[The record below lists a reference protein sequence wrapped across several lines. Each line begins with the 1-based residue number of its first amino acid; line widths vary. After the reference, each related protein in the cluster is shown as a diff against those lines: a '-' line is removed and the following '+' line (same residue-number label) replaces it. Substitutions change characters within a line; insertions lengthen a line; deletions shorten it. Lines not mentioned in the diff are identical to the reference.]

1 MIKIEMDKKMTV
13 KMIATD
19 MDGTL
24 LDGQGQLDLPRL
36 ATILDELEKRDIRFV
51 VATGNEIPRMRLLLG
66 DLVERMTLVV
76 ANGARIFE
84 KNQLSMSSFWEPGLI
99 RDALAY
105 FSGHERELQLVVTS
119 ERGGFVQEG
128 TEFPLIEKVMTKE
141 MAQLFHRR
149 MNFLPSLQDYPF
161 DKVLKMSMM
170 VEEAAA
176 AEHARLINQH
186 FAGRLSAVASGYG
199 AIDILQDGMH
209 KAWGLQQL
217 MAKWQIQSSEIMA
230 FGDSENDIEM
240 LELAGISYAMG
251 NGDERVKK
259 LADYLAP
266 TNTEAGVLQVLE
278 QYLEEE
284 KG

>member
-1 MIKIEMDKKMTV
+1 MIKIGMDKKMTV

-36 ATILDELEKRDIRFV
+36 ATILDELDKRDIRFV

-84 KNQLSMSSFWEPGLI
+84 GNQLSMSSFWEAELI

-105 FSGHERELQLVVTS
+105 FSGRERELQLVVTS

-141 MAQLFHRR
+141 MAQLFHKR
-149 MNFLPSLQDYPF
+149 MNFVPSLQDYPF

-170 VEEAAA
+170 VEEVAA

-217 MAKWQIQSSEIMA
+217 MARWQIQSSEIMA

-240 LELAGISYAMG
+240 LELAGISYAME
-251 NGDERVKK
+251 NGDDRVKEV
-259 LADYLAP
+259 ADYLAP
-266 TNTEAGVLQVLE
+266 ANTEAGVLQVIE

>member
-1 MIKIEMDKKMTV
+1 MTV

-36 ATILDELEKRDIRFV
+36 TTILDELDKRNIRFV

-84 KNQLSMSSFWEPGLI
+84 KNQLCMSSFWEAGLI

-105 FSGHERELQLVVTS
+105 FSGRERELQLVVTS

-141 MAQLFHRR
+141 MAQLFHKR
-149 MNFLPSLQDYPF
+149 MNFVSSLQDYSF

-170 VEEAAA
+170 VEEAVA

-240 LELAGISYAMG
+240 LELAGISYAMK
-251 NGDERVKK
+251 NGDERVKEV
-259 LADYLAP
+259 ADYLASA
-266 TNTEAGVLQVLE
+266 NTEAGVLQVLE

-284 KG
+284 KR

>member
-13 KMIATD
+13 KMVATD

-84 KNQLSMSSFWEPGLI
+84 GNQLSMSSFWEPGLI
-99 RDALAY
+99 RDALSY
-105 FSGHERELQLVVTS
+105 FAGRERELQLVVTS
-119 ERGGFVQEG
+119 EKGGFVLEG
-128 TEFPLIEKVMTKE
+128 TEFPLIEKVMTRE
-141 MAQLFHRR
+141 MAQLFYKR
-149 MNFLPSLQDYPF
+149 MNFVPSLQDYPF

-230 FGDSENDIEM
+230 FGDSENDLEM
-240 LELAGISYAMG
+240 LELAGYSFAME
-251 NGDERVKK
+251 NGEEKVKRMAK
-259 LADYLAP
+259 YIAP
-266 TNTEAGVLQVLE
+266 SNDEAGVLQVLE
-278 QYLEEE
+278 QYLKER
-284 KG
+284 

>member
-1 MIKIEMDKKMTV
+1 
-13 KMIATD
+13 MIATD

-84 KNQLSMSSFWEPGLI
+84 KNRLSMSSFWEPGLI
-99 RDALAY
+99 RDALTY

-119 ERGGFVQEG
+119 EIGGFVQEG

-141 MAQLFHRR
+141 MAQLFYKR

-176 AEHARLINQH
+176 VEHARLINQH

-217 MAKWQIQSSEIMA
+217 MAKWQIQSSGIMA

-240 LELAGISYAMG
+240 LELAGISYAME

-259 LADYLAP
+259 IADYLAP
-266 TNTEAGVLQVLE
+266 ANTEAGVLQILE

>member
-1 MIKIEMDKKMTV
+1 MTV

-36 ATILDELEKRDIRFV
+36 TTVLDELEKRDIRFV

-84 KNQLSMSSFWEPGLI
+84 KNQLCMSSFWESGLI

-105 FSGHERELQLVVTS
+105 FVGRERELQLVVTS

-128 TEFPLIEKVMTKE
+128 TKFPLIEKVMTKE
-141 MAQLFHRR
+141 MAQLFHKR
-149 MNFLPSLQDYPF
+149 MNFVPSLQDYPF

-199 AIDILQDGMH
+199 AIDILQDGMR

-240 LELAGISYAMG
+240 LGLAGISYAME

-259 LADYLAP
+259 VADYLAP
-266 TNTEAGVLQVLE
+266 ANTEAGVLQVIE

-284 KG
+284 KE

>member
-1 MIKIEMDKKMTV
+1 MTV
-13 KMIATD
+13 KMVATD

-84 KNQLSMSSFWEPGLI
+84 KNQLSMSSFWEAGLI

-105 FSGHERELQLVVTS
+105 FSSHERELQLVVTS

-141 MAQLFHRR
+141 MAQLFYKR
-149 MNFLPSLQDYPF
+149 MNFVPSLQDYPL

-170 VEEAAA
+170 VEETAA
-176 AEHARLINQH
+176 AEHAHLINQH

-199 AIDILQDGMH
+199 AIDIIQDGMQ
-209 KAWGLQQL
+209 KAGGWQQL
-217 MAKWQIQSSEIMA
+217 MVKWQIQSSGIMA

-240 LELAGISYAMG
+240 LELAGISYAME
-251 NGDERVKK
+251 NGDERVKEV
-259 LADYLAP
+259 ADYLAP
-266 TNTEAGVLQVLE
+266 ANTEAGVLQVIE

>member
-1 MIKIEMDKKMTV
+1 MIKIGMDKKMTV

-36 ATILDELEKRDIRFV
+36 ATILEELDKRGIRFV
-51 VATGNEIPRMRLLLG
+51 VATGNEIQRMCLLLG

-84 KNQLSMSSFWEPGLI
+84 GNQLSMSSFWEPGLI
-99 RDALAY
+99 RDALSY
-105 FSGHERELQLVVTS
+105 FAGRERELQLVVTS
-119 ERGGFVQEG
+119 EKGGFVLEG
-128 TEFPLIEKVMTKE
+128 TEFPLIEKVMTRE
-141 MAQLFHRR
+141 MAQLFYKR
-149 MNFLPSLQDYPF
+149 MNFVPSLQDYPF

-176 AEHARLINQH
+176 VEHARLINQH

-230 FGDSENDIEM
+230 FGDSENDLEM
-240 LELAGISYAMG
+240 LELAGYSFAME
-251 NGDERVKK
+251 NGEEKVKRMAK
-259 LADYLAP
+259 YIAP
-266 TNTEAGVLQVLE
+266 SNDEAGVLQVLE
-278 QYLEEE
+278 QYLKER
-284 KG
+284 

>member
-1 MIKIEMDKKMTV
+1 MDKKMTV
-13 KMIATD
+13 KMIAAD

-84 KNQLSMSSFWEPGLI
+84 KNQLSMSSFWETGLI

-128 TEFPLIEKVMTKE
+128 TKFPLIEKVMTKE
-141 MAQLFHRR
+141 MAQLFHKR
-149 MNFLPSLQDYPF
+149 MNFVPSLQDYPF

-176 AEHARLINQH
+176 EHARLINQH
-186 FAGRLSAVASGYG
+186 FAGRLRAIASGYG

-240 LELAGISYAMG
+240 LELAGISYAME
-251 NGDERVKK
+251 NGDERVKGV
-259 LADYLAP
+259 ADHLAP
-266 TNTEAGVLQVLE
+266 ANTEAGVLQVIE
-278 QYLEEE
+278 
-284 KG
+284 

>member
-1 MIKIEMDKKMTV
+1 MTV

-36 ATILDELEKRDIRFV
+36 TTVLDELEKRDIRFV

-84 KNQLSMSSFWEPGLI
+84 KNQLCMSSFWEPGLI
-99 RDALAY
+99 RDALDY
-105 FSGHERELQLVVTS
+105 FAGHERELQLVVTS

-141 MAQLFHRR
+141 MAQLFHKR
-149 MNFLPSLQDYPF
+149 MNFVPSLQDYPF

-170 VEEAAA
+170 VEEAA

-240 LELAGISYAMG
+240 LELAGISYAME

-259 LADYLAP
+259 VADYLAP
-266 TNTEAGVLQVLE
+266 ANTDAGVLQVLE
-278 QYLEEE
+278 QYLEEG

>member
-1 MIKIEMDKKMTV
+1 MTKIEMDKKMTV

-24 LDGQGQLDLPRL
+24 LDGQRQLDLPRL
-36 ATILDELEKRDIRFV
+36 ATILDELDKRDIRFV

-84 KNQLSMSSFWEPGLI
+84 KNRLSMSSFWEPRLI

-105 FSGHERELQLVVTS
+105 FSGRERELQLVVTS

-141 MAQLFHRR
+141 MAQLFHKR

-170 VEEAAA
+170 VEEDAA

-209 KAWGLQQL
+209 KAWDLQQL

-240 LELAGISYAMG
+240 LELAGISYAME

-259 LADYLAP
+259 VADYLAP
-266 TNTEAGVLQVLE
+266 ANTEAGVLQVLE

>member
-1 MIKIEMDKKMTV
+1 MTV
-13 KMIATD
+13 KMVATD

-84 KNQLSMSSFWEPGLI
+84 KNQLSMSSFWEDGLI
-99 RDALAY
+99 RDALDY
-105 FSGHERELQLVVTS
+105 FAGRERELQLVVTS
-119 ERGGFVQEG
+119 EKGGFVLEG

-141 MAQLFHRR
+141 MAELFYKR

-176 AEHARLINQH
+176 AEHARQINH
-186 FAGRLSAVASGYG
+186 RFEGRLSAVASGYG

-217 MAKWQIQSSEIMA
+217 MDKWQIQSSEIMA

-240 LELAGISYAMG
+240 LELAGMSYAME

-259 LADYLAP
+259 VVDYLAP
-266 TNTEAGVLQVLE
+266 ANTEAGVLQVLE
-278 QYLEEE
+278 KYLEEE
-284 KG
+284 RE

>member
-1 MIKIEMDKKMTV
+1 MDKKMTV

-36 ATILDELEKRDIRFV
+36 ATILDELDKRDIRFV

-84 KNQLSMSSFWEPGLI
+84 KNQLSMSSFWEPELI

-105 FSGHERELQLVVTS
+105 FSCHERELQLVVTS

-141 MAQLFHRR
+141 MAQLFYKR
-149 MNFLPSLQDYPF
+149 MNFVPSLQDYPF

-240 LELAGISYAMG
+240 LELAGISYAME
-251 NGDERVKK
+251 NGDERVKQV
-259 LADYLAP
+259 ADYLAP
-266 TNTEAGVLQVLE
+266 ANTEAGVLQVIE

-284 KG
+284 KE

>member
-1 MIKIEMDKKMTV
+1 MDKKMTV

-24 LDGQGQLDLPRL
+24 LDGQGQLDSPRL
-36 ATILDELEKRDIRFV
+36 ATILDELDKRDIRFV

-84 KNQLSMSSFWEPGLI
+84 KNQLSMSSFWEAGLI

-105 FSGHERELQLVVTS
+105 FSGHEKNLQLVVTS

-141 MAQLFHRR
+141 MAQLFHKR
-149 MNFLPSLQDYPF
+149 MNFVPSLQNYPF

-209 KAWGLQQL
+209 KAWGLQKL
-217 MAKWQIQSSEIMA
+217 MVKWQIQSSEIMA

-240 LELAGISYAMG
+240 LELAGISYAME

-266 TNTEAGVLQVLE
+266 ANTEAGVLQVIE

>member
-1 MIKIEMDKKMTV
+1 
-13 KMIATD
+13 MIATD

-36 ATILDELEKRDIRFV
+36 ATILDELDKRDIRFV
-51 VATGNEIPRMRLLLG
+51 VATGNEILRMRLLLG

-105 FSGHERELQLVVTS
+105 FAGRERELQLVVTS

-141 MAQLFHRR
+141 MAQLFYKR
-149 MNFLPSLQDYPF
+149 MNFVPSLQDYPF

-209 KAWGLQQL
+209 KAWGLQKL
-217 MAKWQIQSSEIMA
+217 MVKWQIQSSEIMA

-240 LELAGISYAMG
+240 LELAGISYAME

-266 TNTEAGVLQVLE
+266 ANTEAGVLQVLE

>member
-1 MIKIEMDKKMTV
+1 MTV

-36 ATILDELEKRDIRFV
+36 ATILDELDKRDIRFV

-84 KNQLSMSSFWEPGLI
+84 GNQLSMSSFWEPGLI

-105 FSGHERELQLVVTS
+105 FAGRERELRLVVTS

-141 MAQLFHRR
+141 MAQLFHKR
-149 MNFLPSLQDYPF
+149 MNFVPSLQDYPF

-170 VEEAAA
+170 VEEAA

-240 LELAGISYAMG
+240 LELAGISYAME

-259 LADYLAP
+259 VADYLAP
-266 TNTEAGVLQVLE
+266 ANTDAGVLQVLE
-278 QYLEEE
+278 QYLEEG

>member
-1 MIKIEMDKKMTV
+1 
-13 KMIATD
+13 MIATD

-36 ATILDELEKRDIRFV
+36 TTILDELEKRDIRFV

-84 KNQLSMSSFWEPGLI
+84 KNQLSMSSFWEAGLI

-105 FSGHERELQLVVTS
+105 FAGRERELQLVVTS

-141 MAQLFHRR
+141 MAQLFHKR
-149 MNFLPSLQDYPF
+149 MNFISSLQDYPF

-240 LELAGISYAMG
+240 LELAGISYAME

-259 LADYLAP
+259 VADYLAP
-266 TNTEAGVLQVLE
+266 ANTEAGVLQVLE

>member
-1 MIKIEMDKKMTV
+1 MTV

-36 ATILDELEKRDIRFV
+36 ATILDELDKRDIRFV

-84 KNQLSMSSFWEPGLI
+84 GNQLSMSSFWEAELI

-105 FSGHERELQLVVTS
+105 FSGRERELQLVVTS

-141 MAQLFHRR
+141 MAQLFHKR
-149 MNFLPSLQDYPF
+149 MNFVPSLQDYPF

-170 VEEAAA
+170 VEEVAA

-217 MAKWQIQSSEIMA
+217 MARWQIQSSEIMA

-240 LELAGISYAMG
+240 LELAGISYAME
-251 NGDERVKK
+251 NGDDRVKEV
-259 LADYLAP
+259 ADYLAP
-266 TNTEAGVLQVLE
+266 ANTEAGVLQVIE

>member
-36 ATILDELEKRDIRFV
+36 TTVLDELEKRDIRFV

-84 KNQLSMSSFWEPGLI
+84 KNQLCMSSFWESGLI

-105 FSGHERELQLVVTS
+105 FVGRERELQLVVTS

-128 TEFPLIEKVMTKE
+128 TKFPLIEKVMTKE
-141 MAQLFHRR
+141 MAQLFHKR
-149 MNFLPSLQDYPF
+149 MNFVPSLQDYPF

-199 AIDILQDGMH
+199 AIDILQDGMR

-240 LELAGISYAMG
+240 LELAGISYAME

-259 LADYLAP
+259 VADYLAP
-266 TNTEAGVLQVLE
+266 ANTEAGVLQVIE

-284 KG
+284 KE

>member
-1 MIKIEMDKKMTV
+1 
-13 KMIATD
+13 MIATD

-84 KNQLSMSSFWEPGLI
+84 KNQLSMSSFWEDGLI
-99 RDALAY
+99 RDALDY
-105 FSGHERELQLVVTS
+105 FAGRERELQLVVTS
-119 ERGGFVQEG
+119 EKGGFVLEG

-141 MAQLFHRR
+141 MAELFYKR

-176 AEHARLINQH
+176 AEHARQINH
-186 FAGRLSAVASGYG
+186 RFEGRLSAVASGYG

-217 MAKWQIQSSEIMA
+217 MDKWQIQSSEIMA

-240 LELAGISYAMG
+240 LELAGMSYAME

-259 LADYLAP
+259 VVDYLAP
-266 TNTEAGVLQVLE
+266 ANTEAGVLQVLE
-278 QYLEEE
+278 KYLEEE
-284 KG
+284 RE

>member
-1 MIKIEMDKKMTV
+1 MIKIGMDKKMTV

-36 ATILDELEKRDIRFV
+36 ATILDELDKRDIRFV

-84 KNQLSMSSFWEPGLI
+84 GNQLSMSSFWEAELI

-105 FSGHERELQLVVTS
+105 FSGRERELQLVVTS

-141 MAQLFHRR
+141 MAQLFHKR
-149 MNFLPSLQDYPF
+149 MNFVPSLQDYPF

-170 VEEAAA
+170 VEEVAA

-217 MAKWQIQSSEIMA
+217 MARWQIQSSEIMA

-240 LELAGISYAMG
+240 LELAGISYAME

-259 LADYLAP
+259 VADYLAP
-266 TNTEAGVLQVLE
+266 ANTEAGVLQVLE

>member
-1 MIKIEMDKKMTV
+1 MTV
-13 KMIATD
+13 KMVATD

-84 KNQLSMSSFWEPGLI
+84 GNQLSMSSFWEPGLI
-99 RDALAY
+99 RDALSY
-105 FSGHERELQLVVTS
+105 FAGRERELQLVVTS
-119 ERGGFVQEG
+119 EKGGFVLEG
-128 TEFPLIEKVMTKE
+128 TEFPLIEKVMTRE
-141 MAQLFHRR
+141 MAQLFYKR
-149 MNFLPSLQDYPF
+149 MNFVPSLQDYPF

-230 FGDSENDIEM
+230 FGDSENDLEM
-240 LELAGISYAMG
+240 LELAGYSFAME
-251 NGDERVKK
+251 NGEEKVKRMAK
-259 LADYLAP
+259 YIAP
-266 TNTEAGVLQVLE
+266 SNDEAGVLQVLE
-278 QYLEEE
+278 QYLKER
-284 KG
+284 

>member
-1 MIKIEMDKKMTV
+1 MMKIGMDKKMTV

-36 ATILDELEKRDIRFV
+36 ATILEELDKRGIRFV
-51 VATGNEIPRMRLLLG
+51 VATGNEIQRMCLLLG

-84 KNQLSMSSFWEPGLI
+84 GNQLSMSSFWEPGLI
-99 RDALAY
+99 RDALSY
-105 FSGHERELQLVVTS
+105 FAGRERELQLVVTS
-119 ERGGFVQEG
+119 EKGGFVLEG
-128 TEFPLIEKVMTKE
+128 TEFPLIEKVMTRE
-141 MAQLFHRR
+141 MAQLFYKR
-149 MNFLPSLQDYPF
+149 MNFVPSLQDYPF

-230 FGDSENDIEM
+230 FGDSENDLEM
-240 LELAGISYAMG
+240 LELAGYSFAME
-251 NGDERVKK
+251 NGEEKVKRMAK
-259 LADYLAP
+259 YIAP
-266 TNTEAGVLQVLE
+266 SNDEAGVLQVLE
-278 QYLEEE
+278 QYLKER
-284 KG
+284 

>member
-1 MIKIEMDKKMTV
+1 MIKIGMDKKMTV

-36 ATILDELEKRDIRFV
+36 ATILEELDKRGIRFV
-51 VATGNEIPRMRLLLG
+51 VATGNEIQRMCLLLG

-84 KNQLSMSSFWEPGLI
+84 GNQLSMSSFWEPGLI
-99 RDALAY
+99 RDALSY
-105 FSGHERELQLVVTS
+105 FAGRERELQLVVTS
-119 ERGGFVQEG
+119 EKGGFVLEG
-128 TEFPLIEKVMTKE
+128 TEFPLIEKVMTRE
-141 MAQLFHRR
+141 MAQLFYKR
-149 MNFLPSLQDYPF
+149 MNFVPSLQDYPF

-230 FGDSENDIEM
+230 FGDSENDLEM
-240 LELAGISYAMG
+240 LELAGYSFAME
-251 NGDERVKK
+251 NGEEKVKRMAK
-259 LADYLAP
+259 YIAP
-266 TNTEAGVLQVLE
+266 SNDEAGVLQVLE
-278 QYLEEE
+278 QYLKER
-284 KG
+284 

>member
-1 MIKIEMDKKMTV
+1 
-13 KMIATD
+13 MIATD

-36 ATILDELEKRDIRFV
+36 ATILEELEKRDIRFV
-51 VATGNEIPRMRLLLG
+51 VATGNEILRMRLLLG

-76 ANGARIFE
+76 ANGSRIFE

-105 FSGHERELQLVVTS
+105 FAGRERELQLVVTS

-141 MAQLFHRR
+141 MAQLFYKR
-149 MNFLPSLQDYPF
+149 MNFVASLQDYPF

-176 AEHARLINQH
+176 AEHARLLNQH

-217 MAKWQIQSSEIMA
+217 MDKWQIQSSEIMA

-240 LELAGISYAMG
+240 LELAGISYAME

-259 LADYLAP
+259 VADYLAP
-266 TNTEAGVLQVLE
+266 ANTEAGVLQVLE
-278 QYLEEE
+278 EYLEEE

>member
-1 MIKIEMDKKMTV
+1 MIKIEMDKKMTI

-36 ATILDELEKRDIRFV
+36 TTILDELEKRDIRFV

-84 KNQLSMSSFWEPGLI
+84 KNQLSMSSFWKAGLI

-141 MAQLFHRR
+141 MAQLFHKR
-149 MNFLPSLQDYPF
+149 MNFVPSLQNYPF

-240 LELAGISYAMG
+240 LELAGISYAME
-251 NGDERVKK
+251 NGDERVKEV
-259 LADYLAP
+259 ADHLAP
-266 TNTEAGVLQVLE
+266 ANTEAGVLQVLE
-278 QYLEEE
+278 QFLEEE

>member
-1 MIKIEMDKKMTV
+1 MDKKMTV

-36 ATILDELEKRDIRFV
+36 TTILDELDKRDIRFV

-84 KNQLSMSSFWEPGLI
+84 KNRLRMSSFWEPGLI

-105 FSGHERELQLVVTS
+105 FSGHEKELQLVVTS

-141 MAQLFHRR
+141 MAQLFHKR
-149 MNFLPSLQDYPF
+149 MNFVPSLQNYPF

-240 LELAGISYAMG
+240 LELVGISYAME
-251 NGDERVKK
+251 NGDERVKEV
-259 LADYLAP
+259 ADYLAP
-266 TNTEAGVLQVLE
+266 ANTDAGVLQVIE

>member
-1 MIKIEMDKKMTV
+1 MLKIEMDKKMTV

-36 ATILDELEKRDIRFV
+36 ATILDELDKRDIRFV

-84 KNQLSMSSFWEPGLI
+84 KNRLSMSSFWEPGLI
-99 RDALAY
+99 RDALDY
-105 FSGHERELQLVVTS
+105 FSGRERELQLVVTS
-119 ERGGFVQEG
+119 EIGGFVQEG

-141 MAQLFHRR
+141 MAQLFYKR

-240 LELAGISYAMG
+240 LELAGISYAME

-259 LADYLAP
+259 IADYLAP
-266 TNTEAGVLQVLE
+266 ANTEAGVLQILE

-284 KG
+284 RE

>member
-1 MIKIEMDKKMTV
+1 MSIR
-13 KMIATD
+13 MIATD

-36 ATILDELEKRDIRFV
+36 TTILDELDKRNIRFV

-84 KNQLSMSSFWEPGLI
+84 KNQLCMSSFWEAGLI

-141 MAQLFHRR
+141 MAQLFHKR
-149 MNFLPSLQDYPF
+149 MNFVPSLQNYPF

-240 LELAGISYAMG
+240 LELAGISYAME
-251 NGDERVKK
+251 NGDERVKEV
-259 LADYLAP
+259 ADHLAP
-266 TNTEAGVLQVLE
+266 ANTEAGVLQVLE
-278 QYLEEE
+278 QFLEEE

>member
-13 KMIATD
+13 KMVATD

-36 ATILDELEKRDIRFV
+36 TTILDELEKRDIRFV

-84 KNQLSMSSFWEPGLI
+84 KNQLSMSSFWEAGLI

-105 FSGHERELQLVVTS
+105 FAGRERELQL
-119 ERGGFVQEG
+119 
-128 TEFPLIEKVMTKE
+128 VMTKE
-141 MAQLFHRR
+141 MAQLFHKR
-149 MNFLPSLQDYPF
+149 MNFVPRLQDYPF

-240 LELAGISYAMG
+240 LELAGISYAME

-259 LADYLAP
+259 VADYLAP
-266 TNTEAGVLQVLE
+266 ANTEAGVLQVLE

-284 KG
+284 KR

>member
-1 MIKIEMDKKMTV
+1 
-13 KMIATD
+13 MIATD

-36 ATILDELEKRDIRFV
+36 TTILDELEKRDIRFV

-84 KNQLSMSSFWEPGLI
+84 KNRLSMSSFWEPGLI
-99 RDALAY
+99 RDALTY

-119 ERGGFVQEG
+119 EIGGFVQEG

-141 MAQLFHRR
+141 MAQLFYKR

-176 AEHARLINQH
+176 VEHARLINQH

-199 AIDILQDGMH
+199 AIDILQDGMY

-240 LELAGISYAMG
+240 LELAGISYAME

-259 LADYLAP
+259 IADYLAP
-266 TNTEAGVLQVLE
+266 ANTEAGVLQILE

>member
-1 MIKIEMDKKMTV
+1 
-13 KMIATD
+13 MIATD

-36 ATILDELEKRDIRFV
+36 ATILDELDKRDIRFV

-84 KNQLSMSSFWEPGLI
+84 KNRLSMSSFWEPGLI

-105 FSGHERELQLVVTS
+105 FAGREKELQLVVTS

-141 MAQLFHRR
+141 MAQLFHKR
-149 MNFLPSLQDYPF
+149 MNFVPSLQNYPF

-176 AEHARLINQH
+176 AEHARLINQY

-240 LELAGISYAMG
+240 LELAGISYAME

-259 LADYLAP
+259 VADYLAP
-266 TNTEAGVLQVLE
+266 ANTEAGVLQVLE